1 MEYDNVQKLIE
12 WCDKQIERDFSN
24 LDILD
29 ETRYKRINACICMK
43 LMILTGITYREARK
57 LEIDNL
63 NVMES
68 TVNINSYI
76 IRLPKKL
83 SCQFNKYY
91 KIREKYNLIKNRYLF
106 NTFNG
111 DQWGDKTSASG
122 IPSFLKTAI
131 LKTTILSI
139 SKYGIIQLIKCG
151 INDSVIMNLTGA
163 SREIMNDCIY
173 LVLNKIPIPK
183 LFRSLNII
191 DKGV

>member
-1 MEYDNVQKLIE
+1 M
-12 WCDKQIERDFSN
+12 
-24 LDILD
+24 
-29 ETRYKRINACICMK
+29 
-43 LMILTGITYREARK
+43 
-57 LEIDNL
+57 
-63 NVMES
+63 
-68 TVNINSYI
+68 
-76 IRLPKKL
+76 
-83 SCQFNKYY
+83 
-91 KIREKYNLIKNRYLF
+91 
-106 NTFNG
+106 
-111 DQWGDKTSASG
+111 GDKTSASG